1 VQKYEK
7 SRIFAPI
14 NTFFKMTDNGLNN
27 YLDEIGQE
35 KLLTDEQERELSERI
50 KQGDQRAL
58 GRLVQA
64 NLRFVVKMASLYRGQ
79 GLQLDDL
86 ISEGNLGL
94 MTAAAKFDA
103 SRGTRFVVFAAPY
116 VRRQMERAIEEQNGI
131 YKVPKDADKLA
142 KHQGKAMSV
151 DAPLGG
157 RTNLSLLSVLVN
169 QDSPQADERVYSEAI
184 ERAVELALMS
194 LSEREMQVINRFFGL
209 DREHETMAEI
219 AEDLNLKRERVRQI
233 RNRAIRRLKKN
244 YNKEL
249 TELRK

>member
-1 VQKYEK
+1 
-7 SRIFAPI
+7 
-14 NTFFKMTDNGLNN
+14 MTDNGLNN

-194 LSEREMQVINRFFGL
+194 LSERETQVINRFFGL